1 METANWLLSE
11 ITSIFGSAIWSFFSK
26 GALFGL
32 IGLIIGIVLVRRWN
46 KRKLFSRPNK
56 AWTFLAKI
64 NLLYIPILFSLLFG
78 VFASVFGIQ
87 KTTNNWIK
95 SSTNSI
101 QEYSAN
107 YLPAV
112 EKIGQQLIE
121 SADKTEDALY
131 AKVVEGSGLSKN
143 SMSQKFYYWFNRN
156 IISFMLS
163 KLGYSDDVAGITQ
176 MVQEKEITQLNTSFF
191 GGISNNLQ
199 NNLVGN
205 YFMAIYY
212 GILAI
217 FLPFILIPIGEY
229 VFFRLNKKAFARKVI
244 PTKNDSSHLTKI

>member
-32 IGLIIGIVLVRRWN
+32 IGLIGGIVLVRGWN
-46 KRKLFSRPNK
+46 KRKAFSRPNK

-64 NLLYIPILFSLLFG
+64 NLFYIPILFSLLFG
-78 VFASVFGIQ
+78 VFASVIGIQ

-95 SSTNSI
+95 SSADSI
-101 QEYSAN
+101 QEYAAG
-107 YLPAV
+107 YLPEV
-112 EKIGQQLIE
+112 EKIGQQLIQ

-143 SMSQKFYYWFNRN
+143 SMGQKFYYWFNRN

-163 KLGYSDDVAGITQ
+163 KLGYSDDVSGITQ
-176 MVQEKEITQLNTSFF
+176 MVQEKQLTQLNASFF
-191 GGISNNLQ
+191 GGVSNNLQ

-212 GILAI
+212 GLLAI

-229 VFFRLNKKAFARKVI
+229 VVYLLNKKAFAKKAI
-244 PTKNDSSHLTKI
+244 PTDDGNSGTV